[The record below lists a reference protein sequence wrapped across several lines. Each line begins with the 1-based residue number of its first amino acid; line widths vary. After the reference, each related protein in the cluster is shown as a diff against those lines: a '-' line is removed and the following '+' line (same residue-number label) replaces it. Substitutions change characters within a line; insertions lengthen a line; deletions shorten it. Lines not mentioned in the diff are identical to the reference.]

1 MMMRNYFF
9 TSMRRRF
16 LSTFVIGFIIA
27 AGSSALAQQFN
38 PELFKSLHWRSI
50 GPFRGGRTRAVAGV
64 PSQPNVF
71 YIAQVNG
78 GVWKTEDYGHT
89 WTPIFDDQ
97 PTGSVGCIAVAASD
111 PNIIY
116 VGSGEGLQRPDLSV
130 GDGIYKSVDA
140 GKTWTH
146 QGLRDGQQIPQIA
159 VDPRDANRILVAV
172 AGHPYAANEE
182 RGIFRSSDGGKT
194 FEKVL
199 YKDENVGG
207 ADVLFDPKNPDIA
220 YASLWEARQGPWEN
234 GAWNGPG
241 GGIFKST
248 DNGKTW
254 QQLGGGLP
262 AGIVQ
267 ANLSIAPSNTDR
279 LMASVAVQGGVNL
292 YRSDDAG
299 STWAIIT
306 KDPRPAGR
314 IGGGDLCVTR
324 FDPNNPEVVIVAS
337 TVSWKSVD
345 GGKTWAAFRGAPG
358 GDDYQNVWINP
369 NNSDVIILG
378 SDQGAVIT
386 PNGGRTWSSWYNQP
400 TAQMYHV
407 SADNAFPYRLCSGQQ
422 ESGSACVA
430 SRGNDGEITFREWH
444 PVSAEEYGY
453 VVADPLDPDI
463 VYGGKLTRY
472 DRRTSQAQNIMPKP
486 FRSADFRVVRTQ
498 PVLFSPVDPHLLYFA
513 TNTLWKTRDGGRNW
527 DQISPDLTR
536 KTFEVPDTIGKFRSQ
551 PTAQPTQRGVI
562 YAVAPSPLDI
572 NLIWAGTDDGLI
584 HRTIDGGKTWSDVT
598 PKQLKP
604 WMKVSIL
611 DASHFDKNTAYA
623 AINTLRLDDLRPH
636 IYRTRDGG
644 ANWTEINNG
653 IPDGEPTDVVRED
666 PERKGLLFA
675 GTERAVHVSFDDGEH
690 WQSLRLNMGATSI
703 RDLIIKGDDLAV
715 GTHGRGFWILDN
727 ITPLRQLQDSI
738 VRSPAHLFK
747 PQTAYRVRWNT
758 NSDTPLPPDTPA
770 GENPPDGAMIDF
782 YLGAATSGVV
792 TLEIKDAQGQ
802 IVRRYSSNDP
812 VPVDDPALN
821 IPPYWVRPPQK
832 LSNGA
837 GMHRFLW
844 DFHLEPVPGVPPQ
857 YPISAVYKNTAPD
870 PTSPWAMPGKYTVV
884 LTAGGKKYEQLLTL
898 VMDPRVKTSTADLA
912 EQYKLSKQLYDE
924 WLTLNSISDHVRQIR
939 GQVTELRAKVS
950 DANLKTKVDAFAE
963 KLQSLAGGGVGFG
976 GGAGGGG
983 GAARVTVASATGRIR
998 NLFNLIEEVDLAPT
1012 PQVSGAIPDV
1022 LKDSRGIQE
1031 SWRGI
1036 SSQDIPALNQELR
1049 AANLPIIQVQS
1060 R

>member
-1 MMMRNYFF
+1 MRNYFF
-9 TSMRRRF
+9 PSNRRRF
-16 LSTFVIGFIIA
+16 LSIVVMGLIIA
-27 AGSSALAQQFN
+27 ASSSALAQQFN
-38 PELFKSLHWRSI
+38 PELFKSLHWRNI

-78 GVWKTEDYGHT
+78 GVWKTDDYGRT
-89 WTPIFDDQ
+89 WMPIFDDQ
-97 PTGSVGCIAVAASD
+97 PTGSVGCIAVAPSD
-111 PNIIY
+111 PNVIY

-140 GKTWTH
+140 GKTWRH
-146 QGLRDGQQIPQIA
+146 LGLRDGQQIPQIA
-159 VDPRDANRILVAV
+159 VDPRDANRIVVAV
-172 AGHPYAANEE
+172 AGHPYAGNEE
-182 RGIFRSSDGGKT
+182 RGIFRSSDGGQT

-207 ADVLFDPKNPDIA
+207 ADVMFDPRNPDVA
-220 YASLWEARQGPWEN
+220 YAGLWEARQGPWEN
-234 GAWNGPG
+234 AAWNGTG
-241 GGIFKST
+241 GGVYKST

-254 QQLGGGLP
+254 KQLGGGLP
-262 AGIVQ
+262 DNIIQ
-267 ANLSIAPSNTDR
+267 ANIAIAPSSPDR
-279 LMASVAVQGGVNL
+279 LFASLALSPGLVI

-299 STWAIIT
+299 ETWTKIT
-306 KDPRPAGR
+306 TDPRPAGR
-314 IGGGDLCVTR
+314 IGGGDLAVLR
-324 FDPNNPEVVIVAS
+324 VDPKNPDVVYSAS
-337 TVSWKSVD
+337 IVSWKSVD
-345 GGKTWAAFRGAPG
+345 GGRTWTAFRGAPG

-369 NNSDVIILG
+369 NNSDVILLG
-378 SDQGAVIT
+378 SDQGAVISA
-386 PNGGRTWSSWYNQP
+386 NGGRTWSSWYNQS

-444 PVSAEEYGY
+444 PVGAEEYGY

-472 DRRTSQAQNIMPKP
+472 DRRTGQAQNIMPKP

-527 DQISPDLTR
+527 EQISPDLTR
-536 KTFEVPDTIGKFRSQ
+536 KTFEVPETIGKFRSQ

-562 YAVAPSPLDI
+562 YAVAPSPIDV

-584 HRTIDGGKTWSDVT
+584 HRTTDGGKTWSDVT

-604 WMKVSIL
+604 WMKVSII
-611 DASHFDKNTAYA
+611 DASHFDKNMAYA
-623 AINTLRLDDLRPH
+623 AINTLRLDDLHPH

-644 ANWTEINNG
+644 ANWTEITNG
-653 IPDGEPTDVVRED
+653 IPENENTDVVRED

-727 ITPLRQLQDSI
+727 ITPLRQLQDAI
-738 VRSPAHLFK
+738 VKSPAYLFK
-747 PQTAYRVRWNT
+747 PQTAFRVRWNT
-758 NSDTPLPPDTPA
+758 NSDTPLPPDVPA

-782 YLGAATSGVV
+782 YLGSATSGVV
-792 TLEIKDAQGQ
+792 TLEIKDSQGQ
-802 IVRRYSSNDP
+802 ILRRYSSDDKMP
-812 VPVDDPALN
+812 PDDPALN
-821 IPPYWVRPPQK
+821 IPPYWVRPPERLANQ
-832 LSNGA
+832 A
-837 GMHRFLW
+837 GLHRFLW
-844 DFHLEPVPGVPPQ
+844 DLHLDPVPGVTPQ
-857 YPISAVYKNTAPD
+857 YPIAAVYKNTAPA

-884 LTAGGKKYEQLLTL
+884 LTAGGKKYEQALTL

-912 EQYKLSKQLYDE
+912 EQFRLSKQLYDE
-924 WLTLNSISDHVRQIR
+924 WLVLNSISDQVRRIR
-939 GQVTELRAKVS
+939 GQIIELRPRVS

-963 KLQSLAGGGVGFG
+963 KLQSLAGAGGGGFG
-976 GGAGGGG
+976 GGGGG
-983 GAARVTVASATGRIR
+983 GATRVTVASATGRVR
-998 NLFNLIEEVDLAPT
+998 TLFNLIEEVDLAPT
-1012 PQVSGAIPDV
+1012 PQVVAAIPDV
-1022 LKDSRGIQE
+1022 VKDSRGLQE
-1031 SWRGI
+1031 TWRTV
-1036 SSQDIPALNQELR
+1036 SSQDIPTLNQELR
-1049 AANLPIIQVQS
+1049 TAGLPVLALK
-1060 R
+1060 